1 MVCIAPVPSRDDELE
16 KYVVNVV
23 INDNVS
29 SLPSARSSPVVSVK
43 SNKFMRCDLAHTIF
57 PFQWLVDP

>member
-23 INDNVS
+23 T
-29 SLPSARSSPVVSVK
+29 P
-43 SNKFMRCDLAHTIF
+43 LAPQREEF
-57 PFQWLVDP
+57 PCRVGKIQ